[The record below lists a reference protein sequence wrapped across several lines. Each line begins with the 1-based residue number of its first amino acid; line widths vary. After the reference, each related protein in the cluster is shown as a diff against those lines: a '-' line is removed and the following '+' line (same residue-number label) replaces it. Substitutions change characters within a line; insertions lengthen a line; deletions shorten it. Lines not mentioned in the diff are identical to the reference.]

1 LICDKAA
8 PSGLRQFASGMEAAM
23 SYIRKALAER
33 ETLRARAHLH
43 WLLWLRA
50 WAALIFLG
58 IFLYGIYFFV
68 KEALRLVS
76 TEIAVTDRRVIRK
89 TGFLERH
96 VMDMQL
102 VNVEAVNLDQDFWGR
117 LFGYGRITL
126 HGTGDDSL
134 ATPMIAN
141 PLAFQ
146 REIES
151 AMSTFQRRKE
161 RTPTPASAPAV
172 SSVAPAH

>member
-1 LICDKAA
+1 
-8 PSGLRQFASGMEAAM
+8 MEAAM
-23 SYIRKALAER
+23 SYVRKALAEG
-33 ETLRARAHLH
+33 ETLRATARLH

-76 TEIAVTDRRVIRK
+76 TEVAVTNRRVLRK

-102 VNVEAVNLDQDFWGR
+102 FNVESVGLDQDFWGR
-117 LFGYGRITL
+117 LLGYGRITL
-126 HGTGDDSL
+126 HGTGDDSMT
-134 ATPMIAN
+134 TPIIAN

-146 REIES
+146 REIEN
-151 AMSTFQRRKE
+151 AVSTFQMARL
-161 RTPTPASAPAV
+161 RTPAAAPASAAMIAAV
-172 SSVAPAH
+172 HAR

>member
-1 LICDKAA
+1 
-8 PSGLRQFASGMEAAM
+8 M
-23 SYIRKALAER
+23 SYVRKALAAG
-33 ETLRARAHLH
+33 ETLRATARLH

-58 IFLYGIYFFV
+58 IFIYGIYFFA

-76 TEIAVTDRRVIRK
+76 TEVAVTSRRVIRK

-102 VNVEAVNLDQDFWGR
+102 FSVEAVNLDQDFWGR
-117 LFGYGRITL
+117 LLGYGRITL
-126 HGTGDDSL
+126 HGTGDDSMT
-134 ATPMIAN
+134 TPTIAN

-146 REIES
+146 REIEN
-151 AMSTFQRRKE
+151 AMSTFQTAKP
-161 RTPTPASAPAV
+161 RTAAAAPVAAM
-172 SSVAPAH
+172 SSVAHVH